1 MPPSTSAH
9 AALLARFPAA
19 RLLVAGDVMLDRYIY
34 GSVARISPEAPVP
47 VVRQAREVAAPGGA
61 ANTAANIAGLG
72 ATVTLLG
79 VIGRDA
85 AAESLVLCLEQK
97 GVSAASLLVD
107 PARPT
112 SVKTRVVAHQQQVVR
127 LDDES
132 NAALPDAIAAAFL
145 ARFTSALAVSDAVV
159 LSDYGKGVLSAD
171 LIPRLIEL
179 ARAAGKPV
187 LADPKTASPFPWR
200 GVTLLKPNRLEL
212 GLLAHRPVLNHQDT
226 LAAAAI
232 VLDELG
238 GGALLVTEGADG
250 MTLFESEPAS
260 SPTIGNASGPASG
273 PASGATSGTTFGN
286 APRHAPGTHLEDAP
300 RLAPGDAQGSHP
312 DNVQD
317 NVPDSVPQNALGNA
331 PGTPLENAPRLAPG
345 DAQGSQPD
353 IVPDSVPENAL
364 GNAPGTHLENAP
376 GHPPR
381 TAPRHFAAL
390 ARSVYDV
397 TGAGDTVLA
406 TVAVAIAAG
415 ASLPQAAELGLRAA
429 ALVVQKQGTEV
440 ITLEE
445 LRG

>member
-145 ARFTSALAVSDAVV
+145 ASFTSALAVSDAVV

-171 LIPRLIEL
+171 LVPRLIEL

-273 PASGATSGTTFGN
+273 ATSGTTFGN

-300 RLAPGDAQGSHP
+300 RLAPGDAQ
-312 DNVQD
+312 
-317 NVPDSVPQNALGNA
+317 A
-331 PGTPLENAPRLAPG
+331 
-345 DAQGSQPD
+345 SQPD
-353 IVPDSVPENAL
+353 IVPDSVPQNAP
-364 GNAPGTHLENAP
+364 GNVPGTHLENAP

-415 ASLPQAAELGLRAA
+415 ASLPLAAELGLRAA

>member
-1 MPPSTSAH
+1 MRCNYEEESVPPSMSPH
-9 AALLARFPAA
+9 ASLLERFPAT

-34 GSVARISPEAPVP
+34 GSVTRISPEAPVP

-61 ANTAANIAGLG
+61 ANTAANIAALG
-72 ATVTLLG
+72 ASVTLLG
-79 VIGRDA
+79 VIGRDS
-85 AAESLVLCLEQK
+85 AAESLVGCLEQK

-171 LIPRLIEL
+171 LVSRLIEL

-187 LADPKTASPFPWR
+187 FADPKTASPLPWH

-212 GLLAHRPVLNHQDT
+212 GVLAHRPVLNHQDT

-250 MTLFESEPAS
+250 MTLFE
-260 SPTIGNASGPASG
+260 
-273 PASGATSGTTFGN
+273 
-286 APRHAPGTHLEDAP
+286 PG
-300 RLAPGDAQGSHP
+300 Q
-312 DNVQD
+312 Q
-317 NVPDSVPQNALGNA
+317 
-331 PGTPLENAPRLAPG
+331 
-345 DAQGSQPD
+345 
-353 IVPDSVPENAL
+353 
-364 GNAPGTHLENAP
+364 
-376 GHPPR
+376 
-381 TAPRHFAAL
+381 PRHFPAL
-390 ARSVYDV
+390 ARSVFDV

-415 ASLPQAAELGLRAA
+415 ASLPLAAELGLRAA

>member
-1 MPPSTSAH
+1 VPPSTSAH

-145 ARFTSALAVSDAVV
+145 ASFTSALAVSDAVV

-171 LIPRLIEL
+171 LVPRLIEL

-212 GLLAHRPVLNHQDT
+212 GLLAHRPVLDHQDT

-232 VLDELG
+232 VLVELG

-273 PASGATSGTTFGN
+273 ATSGTTFGN

-300 RLAPGDAQGSHP
+300 RLAPGDAQ
-312 DNVQD
+312 
-317 NVPDSVPQNALGNA
+317 A
-331 PGTPLENAPRLAPG
+331 
-345 DAQGSQPD
+345 SQPD
-353 IVPDSVPENAL
+353 IVPDSVPQNAP
-364 GNAPGTHLENAP
+364 GNVPGTHLENAP

-415 ASLPQAAELGLRAA
+415 ASLPLAAELGLRAA

>member
-1 MPPSTSAH
+1 MEWRSTVPPSTSAH

-79 VIGRDA
+79 VMGRDA

-145 ARFTSALAVSDAVV
+145 ASFTSALAVSDAVV

-171 LIPRLIEL
+171 LVPRLIEL

-187 LADPKTASPFPWR
+187 LADPKTASPIPWR

-212 GLLAHRPVLNHQDT
+212 GLLAHRPVLDHQDT

-232 VLDELG
+232 VLVELG

-273 PASGATSGTTFGN
+273 ATSGTTFGN

-300 RLAPGDAQGSHP
+300 RLAPGDAQ
-312 DNVQD
+312 
-317 NVPDSVPQNALGNA
+317 A
-331 PGTPLENAPRLAPG
+331 
-345 DAQGSQPD
+345 SQPD
-353 IVPDSVPENAL
+353 IVPDSVPQNAP
-364 GNAPGTHLENAP
+364 GNVPGTHLENAP

-415 ASLPQAAELGLRAA
+415 ASLPLAAELGLRAA

>member
-1 MPPSTSAH
+1 VPPSTSAH
-9 AALLARFPAA
+9 AALLERFPAA

-61 ANTAANIAGLG
+61 ANTAANIAALG
-72 ATVTLLG
+72 ASVTLLG
-79 VIGRDA
+79 VIGLDP
-85 AAESLVLCLEQK
+85 AAESLVRCLEQK

-132 NAALPDAIAAAFL
+132 NAALPDDIAAAFL
-145 ARFTSALAVSDAVV
+145 ASFTSALAVCDAVV
-159 LSDYGKGVLSAD
+159 LSDYGKGVLSAS

-179 ARAAGKPV
+179 ARVTGKPV
-187 LADPKTASPFPWR
+187 LADPKTASAAPWR

-212 GLLAHRPVLNHQDT
+212 GLLAHRPVLNHSDT

-232 VLDELG
+232 VLEALG

-260 SPTIGNASGPASG
+260 SPAIGNAPGPASG
-273 PASGATSGTTFGN
+273 TESGATSGTTFGN
-286 APRHAPGTHLEDAP
+286 APRHAPGDV
-300 RLAPGDAQGSHP
+300 QGSHP
-312 DNVQD
+312 D
-317 NVPDSVPQNALGNA
+317 SVPQKA
-331 PGTPLENAPRLAPG
+331 PGSAPA
-345 DAQGSQPD
+345 
-353 IVPDSVPENAL
+353 
-364 GNAPGTHLENAP
+364 THLGNAP

-381 TAPRHFAAL
+381 PAPRHFAAL

-415 ASLPQAAELGLRAA
+415 ASLPLAAELGLRAA

>member
-145 ARFTSALAVSDAVV
+145 ASFTSALAVSDAVV

-250 MTLFESEPAS
+250 MTLFESEPES
-260 SPTIGNASGPASG
+260 SPAIGHASGPT
-273 PASGATSGTTFGN
+273 SGATFGN
-286 APRHAPGTHLEDAP
+286 APRHAPG
-300 RLAPGDAQGSHP
+300 DAQGSHP
-312 DNVQD
+312 ANVQD
-317 NVPDSVPQNALGNA
+317 NVPDSVAEGVSDSVPQNAPGN
-331 PGTPLENAPRLAPG
+331 
-345 DAQGSQPD
+345 
-353 IVPDSVPENAL
+353 V
-364 GNAPGTHLENAP
+364 PGTHLENAP

-415 ASLPQAAELGLRAA
+415 ASLPLAAELGLRAA

>member
-1 MPPSTSAH
+1 MEWRSTVPPSTSAH

-145 ARFTSALAVSDAVV
+145 ASFTSALAVSDAVV

-171 LIPRLIEL
+171 LVPRLIEL

-232 VLDELG
+232 VLEELG

-250 MTLFESEPAS
+250 MTLFESEPES
-260 SPTIGNASGPASG
+260 SPAIGHASGPT
-273 PASGATSGTTFGN
+273 SGATFGN
-286 APRHAPGTHLEDAP
+286 APRHAPG
-300 RLAPGDAQGSHP
+300 DAQGSHP
-312 DNVQD
+312 ANVQD
-317 NVPDSVPQNALGNA
+317 NVPDSVAEGVSDSVPQNAPGN
-331 PGTPLENAPRLAPG
+331 
-345 DAQGSQPD
+345 
-353 IVPDSVPENAL
+353 V
-364 GNAPGTHLENAP
+364 PGTHLENAP

-415 ASLPQAAELGLRAA
+415 ASLPLAAELGLRAA

>member
-61 ANTAANIAGLG
+61 ANTAANIAALG

-79 VIGRDA
+79 VMGRDP
-85 AAESLVLCLEQK
+85 AAESLVRCLEQK

-145 ARFTSALAVSDAVV
+145 TRFTSALAVSDAVV

-212 GLLAHRPVLNHQDT
+212 GLLAHRPVLNPQDT

-232 VLDELG
+232 VLEELG

-250 MTLFESEPAS
+250 MTLFESEPES
-260 SPTIGNASGPASG
+260 SPAIGHASGPT
-273 PASGATSGTTFGN
+273 SGATFGN
-286 APRHAPGTHLEDAP
+286 APRHAPG
-300 RLAPGDAQGSHP
+300 DAQGSHP
-312 DNVQD
+312 ANVQD
-317 NVPDSVPQNALGNA
+317 NVPDSVAEGVSDTAPQNAPGN
-331 PGTPLENAPRLAPG
+331 
-345 DAQGSQPD
+345 
-353 IVPDSVPENAL
+353 V
-364 GNAPGTHLENAP
+364 PGTHLENAP

-415 ASLPQAAELGLRAA
+415 ASLPLAAELGLRAA

>member
-1 MPPSTSAH
+1 VPPSTSAH

-61 ANTAANIAGLG
+61 ANTAANIAALG

-79 VIGRDA
+79 VMGRDP
-85 AAESLVLCLEQK
+85 AAESLVRCLEQK

-171 LIPRLIEL
+171 LVPRLIEL

-232 VLDELG
+232 VLEELG

-250 MTLFESEPAS
+250 MTLFESEPES
-260 SPTIGNASGPASG
+260 SPAIGHASGPT
-273 PASGATSGTTFGN
+273 SGATFGN
-286 APRHAPGTHLEDAP
+286 APRHAPG
-300 RLAPGDAQGSHP
+300 DAQGSHP
-312 DNVQD
+312 ANVQD
-317 NVPDSVPQNALGNA
+317 NVPDSVAEGVSDSVPQNAPGN
-331 PGTPLENAPRLAPG
+331 
-345 DAQGSQPD
+345 
-353 IVPDSVPENAL
+353 V
-364 GNAPGTHLENAP
+364 PGTHLENAP

-415 ASLPQAAELGLRAA
+415 ASLPLAAELGLRAA

>member
-79 VIGRDA
+79 VMGRDA

-145 ARFTSALAVSDAVV
+145 ASFTSALAVSDAVV

-171 LIPRLIEL
+171 LVPRLIEL

-212 GLLAHRPVLNHQDT
+212 GLLAHRPVLDHQDT

-232 VLDELG
+232 VLVELG

-273 PASGATSGTTFGN
+273 ATSGTTFGN

-300 RLAPGDAQGSHP
+300 RLAPGDAQ
-312 DNVQD
+312 
-317 NVPDSVPQNALGNA
+317 A
-331 PGTPLENAPRLAPG
+331 
-345 DAQGSQPD
+345 SQPD
-353 IVPDSVPENAL
+353 IVPDSVPQNAP
-364 GNAPGTHLENAP
+364 GNVPGTHLENAP

-415 ASLPQAAELGLRAA
+415 ASLPLAAELGLRAA

>member
-1 MPPSTSAH
+1 MEWRSTVPPSTSAH

-61 ANTAANIAGLG
+61 ANTAANIAALG
-72 ATVTLLG
+72 ATVMLLG
-79 VIGRDA
+79 VMGRDP
-85 AAESLVLCLEQK
+85 AAESLVRCLEQK
-97 GVSAASLLVD
+97 GVSATSLLVD

-232 VLDELG
+232 VLEELG

-250 MTLFESEPAS
+250 MTLFESEPES
-260 SPTIGNASGPASG
+260 SPAIGHASGPT
-273 PASGATSGTTFGN
+273 SGATFGN
-286 APRHAPGTHLEDAP
+286 APRHAPG
-300 RLAPGDAQGSHP
+300 DAQGSHP
-312 DNVQD
+312 ANVQD
-317 NVPDSVPQNALGNA
+317 NVPDSVAEGVSDSVPQNAPGN
-331 PGTPLENAPRLAPG
+331 
-345 DAQGSQPD
+345 
-353 IVPDSVPENAL
+353 V
-364 GNAPGTHLENAP
+364 PGTHLENAP

-415 ASLPQAAELGLRAA
+415 ASLPLAAELGLRAA

>member
-1 MPPSTSAH
+1 MSPSTSAH
-9 AALLARFPAA
+9 AALLARFPAT
-19 RLLVAGDVMLDRYIY
+19 RLLVAGDIMLDRYIY
-34 GSVARISPEAPVP
+34 GSVTRISPEAPVP
-47 VVRQAREVAAPGGA
+47 VVRQVREVAAPGGA
-61 ANTAANIAGLG
+61 ANTAANIAALG
-72 ATVTLLG
+72 ASVTLLG
-79 VIGRDA
+79 VIGRDP
-85 AAESLVLCLEQK
+85 AAESLVRCLEQK

-132 NAALPDAIAAAFL
+132 NAALPDEIAPAFL

-159 LSDYGKGVLSAD
+159 LSDYGKGVLSAALVPQ
-171 LIPRLIEL
+171 LIQL

-187 LADPKTASPFPWR
+187 LADPKTASPVPWR
-200 GVTLLKPNRLEL
+200 GVTLLKPNRYEL

-232 VLDELG
+232 VLEELG

-250 MTLFESEPAS
+250 MTLFESDPAS
-260 SPTIGNASGPASG
+260 SPTFGNASGPESG
-273 PASGATSGTTFGN
+273 PESGTTFGN
-286 APRHAPGTHLEDAP
+286 APRHAPG
-300 RLAPGDAQGSHP
+300 
-312 DNVQD
+312 
-317 NVPDSVPQNALGNA
+317 
-331 PGTPLENAPRLAPG
+331 

-353 IVPDSVPENAL
+353 IVADNVPENAP
-364 GNAPGTHLENAP
+364 GSVPGTHLGTAPSHPPGHPP

-415 ASLPQAAELGLRAA
+415 ASLPLAAELGLRAA

>member
-1 MPPSTSAH
+1 VPPSTSAH

-79 VIGRDA
+79 VMGRDA

-145 ARFTSALAVSDAVV
+145 ASFTSALAVSDAVV

-171 LIPRLIEL
+171 LVPRLIEL

-212 GLLAHRPVLNHQDT
+212 GLLAHRPVLDHQDT

-232 VLDELG
+232 VLVELG

-273 PASGATSGTTFGN
+273 ATSGTTFGN

-300 RLAPGDAQGSHP
+300 RLAPGDAQ
-312 DNVQD
+312 
-317 NVPDSVPQNALGNA
+317 A
-331 PGTPLENAPRLAPG
+331 
-345 DAQGSQPD
+345 SQPD
-353 IVPDSVPENAL
+353 IVPDSVPQNAP
-364 GNAPGTHLENAP
+364 GNVPGTHLENAP

-415 ASLPQAAELGLRAA
+415 ASLPLAAELGLRAA

>member
-1 MPPSTSAH
+1 MSSSAN
-9 AALLARFPAA
+9 LLTRFPAT

-34 GSVARISPEAPVP
+34 GSVTRISPEAPVP
-47 VVRQAREVAAPGGA
+47 VVRQVRVVAAPGGA
-61 ANTAANIAGLG
+61 ANTAANIAALG
-72 ATVTLLG
+72 ASVTLLG
-79 VIGRDA
+79 VIGRDP
-85 AAESLVLCLEQK
+85 AAESLVRCLEQK

-107 PARPT
+107 PTRPT

-132 NAALPDAIAAAFL
+132 NAGLPDDIAAAFL
-145 ARFTSALAVSDAVV
+145 ASFTSALAVCDAVV
-159 LSDYGKGVLSAD
+159 LSDYGKGALSAD
-171 LIPRLIEL
+171 RVPQLIQL

-187 LADPKTASPFPWR
+187 LADPKTASPVPWR

-212 GLLAHRPVLNHQDT
+212 GLLAHRPVFNHQDT

-232 VLDELG
+232 VLEELG

-250 MTLFESEPAS
+250 MTLFES
-260 SPTIGNASGPASG
+260 G
-273 PASGATSGTTFGN
+273 
-286 APRHAPGTHLEDAP
+286 
-300 RLAPGDAQGSHP
+300 Q
-312 DNVQD
+312 Q
-317 NVPDSVPQNALGNA
+317 
-331 PGTPLENAPRLAPG
+331 
-345 DAQGSQPD
+345 
-353 IVPDSVPENAL
+353 
-364 GNAPGTHLENAP
+364 
-376 GHPPR
+376 
-381 TAPRHFAAL
+381 PRHFAAL

-415 ASLPQAAELGLRAA
+415 ASLPLAAELGLRAA

>member
-61 ANTAANIAGLG
+61 ANTAANIAALG

-79 VIGRDA
+79 VIGRDT
-85 AAESLVLCLEQK
+85 AAESLVRCLEQK

-187 LADPKTASPFPWR
+187 LADPKTASPTPWR

-212 GLLAHRPVLNHQDT
+212 GLLAHRPVLNHEDT

-260 SPTIGNASGPASG
+260 SPTIDNASGPAPG
-273 PASGATSGTTFGN
+273 PASGPETGPTFGN
-286 APRHAPGTHLEDAP
+286 APRHAPGDVK
-300 RLAPGDAQGSHP
+300 DSQP
-312 DNVQD
+312 DNVQ
-317 NVPDSVPQNALGNA
+317 
-331 PGTPLENAPRLAPG
+331 
-345 DAQGSQPD
+345 
-353 IVPDSVPENAL
+353 DSVPENAP
-364 GNAPGTHLENAP
+364 GNAPGTHLGNAP
-376 GHPPR
+376 GRPPR

-415 ASLPQAAELGLRAA
+415 ASLPLAAELGLRAA

>member
-1 MPPSTSAH
+1 MEWRSTVPPSTSAH

-79 VIGRDA
+79 VMGRDA

-145 ARFTSALAVSDAVV
+145 ASFTSALAVSDAVV

-171 LIPRLIEL
+171 LVPRLIEL

-212 GLLAHRPVLNHQDT
+212 GLLAHRPVLDHQDT

-273 PASGATSGTTFGN
+273 ATSGTTFGN

-300 RLAPGDAQGSHP
+300 RLAPGDAQ
-312 DNVQD
+312 
-317 NVPDSVPQNALGNA
+317 A
-331 PGTPLENAPRLAPG
+331 
-345 DAQGSQPD
+345 SQPD
-353 IVPDSVPENAL
+353 IVPDSVPQNAP
-364 GNAPGTHLENAP
+364 GNVPGTHLENAP

-415 ASLPQAAELGLRAA
+415 ASLPLAAELGLRAA

>member
-1 MPPSTSAH
+1 
-9 AALLARFPAA
+9 
-19 RLLVAGDVMLDRYIY
+19 
-34 GSVARISPEAPVP
+34 
-47 VVRQAREVAAPGGA
+47 
-61 ANTAANIAGLG
+61 
-72 ATVTLLG
+72 
-79 VIGRDA
+79 
-85 AAESLVLCLEQK
+85 
-97 GVSAASLLVD
+97 
-107 PARPT
+107 
-112 SVKTRVVAHQQQVVR
+112 
-127 LDDES
+127 
-132 NAALPDAIAAAFL
+132 
-145 ARFTSALAVSDAVV
+145 V

-187 LADPKTASPFPWR
+187 LADPKTASPIPWR

-212 GLLAHRPVLNHQDT
+212 GVLAHRPVLNHQDT

-260 SPTIGNASGPASG
+260 SLAIGNASGPASG

-286 APRHAPGTHLEDAP
+286 APRHAPGV
-300 RLAPGDAQGSHP
+300 AQGSHP
-312 DNVQD
+312 ANVQD
-317 NVPDSVPQNALGNA
+317 TIPDSVA
-331 PGTPLENAPRLAPG
+331 EKV
-345 DAQGSQPD
+345 S
-353 IVPDSVPENAL
+353 DSVPENAL

>member
-1 MPPSTSAH
+1 MEWRSTVPPSTSAH

-79 VIGRDA
+79 VMGRDA

-112 SVKTRVVAHQQQVVR
+112 SVKTRVVAHPQQVVR

-145 ARFTSALAVSDAVV
+145 ASFTSALAVSDAVV

-171 LIPRLIEL
+171 LVPRLIEL

-212 GLLAHRPVLNHQDT
+212 GLLAHRPVLDHQDT

-232 VLDELG
+232 VLVELG

-273 PASGATSGTTFGN
+273 ATSGTTFGN

-300 RLAPGDAQGSHP
+300 RLAPGDAQ
-312 DNVQD
+312 
-317 NVPDSVPQNALGNA
+317 A
-331 PGTPLENAPRLAPG
+331 
-345 DAQGSQPD
+345 SQPD
-353 IVPDSVPENAL
+353 IVPDSVPQNAP
-364 GNAPGTHLENAP
+364 GNVPGTHLENAP

-415 ASLPQAAELGLRAA
+415 ASLPLAAELGLRAA

>member
-1 MPPSTSAH
+1 MEITVPPSTSAH

-61 ANTAANIAGLG
+61 ANTAANIAALG
-72 ATVTLLG
+72 ATVMLLG
-79 VIGRDA
+79 VMGRDP
-85 AAESLVLCLEQK
+85 AAESLVRCLEQK
-97 GVSAASLLVD
+97 GVSATSLLVD

-145 ARFTSALAVSDAVV
+145 ASFTSALAVSDAVV
-159 LSDYGKGVLSAD
+159 LSDYGKGVD

-232 VLDELG
+232 VLEELG

-250 MTLFESEPAS
+250 MTLFESEPES
-260 SPTIGNASGPASG
+260 SPAIGHASGPT
-273 PASGATSGTTFGN
+273 SGATFGN
-286 APRHAPGTHLEDAP
+286 APRHAPG
-300 RLAPGDAQGSHP
+300 DAQGSHP
-312 DNVQD
+312 ANVQD
-317 NVPDSVPQNALGNA
+317 NVPDSVAEGVSDSVPQNAPGN
-331 PGTPLENAPRLAPG
+331 
-345 DAQGSQPD
+345 
-353 IVPDSVPENAL
+353 V
-364 GNAPGTHLENAP
+364 PGTHLENAP

-415 ASLPQAAELGLRAA
+415 ASLPLAAELGLRAA

>member
-61 ANTAANIAGLG
+61 ANTAANIAALG
-72 ATVTLLG
+72 ASVTLLG
-79 VIGRDA
+79 VIGLDP
-85 AAESLVLCLEQK
+85 AAESLVRCLEQK

-145 ARFTSALAVSDAVV
+145 TRFTSALAVCDAVV

-171 LIPRLIEL
+171 LVPRLIEL

-187 LADPKTASPFPWR
+187 LADPKTASPILWR

-260 SPTIGNASGPASG
+260 SPAIGNAPGPASG

-286 APRHAPGTHLEDAP
+286 APRHAPSTHLEDAP
-300 RLAPGDAQGSHP
+300 RLAPGDVQGSHP

-317 NVPDSVPQNALGNA
+317 AIPDSVAEKVSDTVWENAPGSVPGTHLGNA
-331 PGTPLENAPRLAPG
+331 PGR
-345 DAQGSQPD
+345 
-353 IVPDSVPENAL
+353 
-364 GNAPGTHLENAP
+364 
-376 GHPPR
+376 PPR

-415 ASLPQAAELGLRAA
+415 ASLPLAAELGLRAA

>member
-1 MPPSTSAH
+1 VPPSTSAH

-145 ARFTSALAVSDAVV
+145 ASFTSALAVSDAVV

-171 LIPRLIEL
+171 LVPRLIEL

-212 GLLAHRPVLNHQDT
+212 GLLAHRPVLDHQDT

-232 VLDELG
+232 VLVELG

-273 PASGATSGTTFGN
+273 ATSGTTFGN

-300 RLAPGDAQGSHP
+300 RLAPGDAQ
-312 DNVQD
+312 
-317 NVPDSVPQNALGNA
+317 A
-331 PGTPLENAPRLAPG
+331 
-345 DAQGSQPD
+345 SQPD
-353 IVPDSVPENAL
+353 IVPDSVPQNAP
-364 GNAPGTHLENAP
+364 GNVPGTHLENAP

-415 ASLPQAAELGLRAA
+415 ASLPLAAELGLRAA

-445 LRG
+445 LRS

>member
-1 MPPSTSAH
+1 MEWRSTVPPSTSAH

-79 VIGRDA
+79 VMGRDA

-145 ARFTSALAVSDAVV
+145 ASFTSALAVSDAVV
-159 LSDYGKGVLSAD
+159 LSDYVKGVLIAD
-171 LIPRLIEL
+171 LVPRLIEL

-212 GLLAHRPVLNHQDT
+212 GLLAHRPVLDHQDT

-232 VLDELG
+232 VLVELG

-273 PASGATSGTTFGN
+273 ATSGTTFGN

-300 RLAPGDAQGSHP
+300 RLAPGDAQ
-312 DNVQD
+312 
-317 NVPDSVPQNALGNA
+317 A
-331 PGTPLENAPRLAPG
+331 
-345 DAQGSQPD
+345 SQPD
-353 IVPDSVPENAL
+353 IVPDSVPQNAP
-364 GNAPGTHLENAP
+364 GNVPGTHLENAP

-415 ASLPQAAELGLRAA
+415 ASLPLAAELGLRAA

>member
-79 VIGRDA
+79 VMGRDA
-85 AAESLVLCLEQK
+85 AAESLVRCLEQK

-107 PARPT
+107 PTRPT

-171 LIPRLIEL
+171 LVPRLIEL

-212 GLLAHRPVLNHQDT
+212 GLLAHRPVLDHQDT

-232 VLDELG
+232 VLVELG

-273 PASGATSGTTFGN
+273 ATSGTTFGN

-300 RLAPGDAQGSHP
+300 RLAPGDAQ
-312 DNVQD
+312 
-317 NVPDSVPQNALGNA
+317 A
-331 PGTPLENAPRLAPG
+331 
-345 DAQGSQPD
+345 SQPD
-353 IVPDSVPENAL
+353 IVPDSVPQNAP
-364 GNAPGTHLENAP
+364 GNVPGTHLENAP

-415 ASLPQAAELGLRAA
+415 ASLPLAAELGLRAA

>member
-1 MPPSTSAH
+1 MEWRSTVPPSTSAH

-79 VIGRDA
+79 VMGRDA

-145 ARFTSALAVSDAVV
+145 ASFTSALAVSDAVV

-171 LIPRLIEL
+171 LVPRLIEL

-250 MTLFESEPAS
+250 MTLFESEPES
-260 SPTIGNASGPASG
+260 SPAIGHASGPT
-273 PASGATSGTTFGN
+273 SGATFGN
-286 APRHAPGTHLEDAP
+286 APRHAPG
-300 RLAPGDAQGSHP
+300 DAQGSHP
-312 DNVQD
+312 ANVQD
-317 NVPDSVPQNALGNA
+317 NVPDSVAEGVSDSVPQNAPGN
-331 PGTPLENAPRLAPG
+331 
-345 DAQGSQPD
+345 
-353 IVPDSVPENAL
+353 V
-364 GNAPGTHLENAP
+364 PGTHLENAP

-415 ASLPQAAELGLRAA
+415 ASLPLAAELGLRAA

-445 LRG
+445 LRA

>member
-1 MPPSTSAH
+1 
-9 AALLARFPAA
+9 
-19 RLLVAGDVMLDRYIY
+19 
-34 GSVARISPEAPVP
+34 

-79 VIGRDA
+79 VMGRDA

-145 ARFTSALAVSDAVV
+145 ASFTSALAVSDAVV

-171 LIPRLIEL
+171 LVPRLIEL

-212 GLLAHRPVLNHQDT
+212 GLLAHRPVLDHQDT

-232 VLDELG
+232 VLVELG

-273 PASGATSGTTFGN
+273 ATSGTTFGN

-300 RLAPGDAQGSHP
+300 RLAPGDAQ
-312 DNVQD
+312 
-317 NVPDSVPQNALGNA
+317 A
-331 PGTPLENAPRLAPG
+331 
-345 DAQGSQPD
+345 SQPD
-353 IVPDSVPENAL
+353 IVPDSVPQNAP
-364 GNAPGTHLENAP
+364 GNVPGTHLENAP

-415 ASLPQAAELGLRAA
+415 ASLPLAAELGLRAA

>member
-1 MPPSTSAH
+1 MEWRSTVPPSTSAH

-79 VIGRDA
+79 VMGRDA

-145 ARFTSALAVSDAVV
+145 ASFTSALAVSDAVV

-171 LIPRLIEL
+171 LVPRLIEL

-212 GLLAHRPVLNHQDT
+212 GLLAHRPVLDHQDT

-232 VLDELG
+232 VLVELG

-273 PASGATSGTTFGN
+273 ATSGTTFGN

-300 RLAPGDAQGSHP
+300 RLAPGDAQ
-312 DNVQD
+312 
-317 NVPDSVPQNALGNA
+317 A
-331 PGTPLENAPRLAPG
+331 
-345 DAQGSQPD
+345 SQPD
-353 IVPDSVPENAL
+353 IVPDSVPQNAP
-364 GNAPGTHLENAP
+364 GNVPGTHLENAP

-415 ASLPQAAELGLRAA
+415 ASLPLAAELGLRAA

>member
-1 MPPSTSAH
+1 VPPSTSAH

-145 ARFTSALAVSDAVV
+145 ASFTSALAVSDAVV

-171 LIPRLIEL
+171 LVPRLIEL

-212 GLLAHRPVLNHQDT
+212 GLLAHRPVLDHQDT

-232 VLDELG
+232 VLVELG

-273 PASGATSGTTFGN
+273 ATSGTTFGN

-300 RLAPGDAQGSHP
+300 RLAPGDAQ
-312 DNVQD
+312 
-317 NVPDSVPQNALGNA
+317 A
-331 PGTPLENAPRLAPG
+331 
-345 DAQGSQPD
+345 SQPD

-415 ASLPQAAELGLRAA
+415 ASLPLAAELGLRAA